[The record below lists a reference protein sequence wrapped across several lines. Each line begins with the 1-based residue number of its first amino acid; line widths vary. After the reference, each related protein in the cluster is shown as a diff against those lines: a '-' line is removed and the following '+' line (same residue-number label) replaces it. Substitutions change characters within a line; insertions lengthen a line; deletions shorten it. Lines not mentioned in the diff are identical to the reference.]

1 MSEYKATVVVY
12 QVACELR
19 QTSLTCLNTAP
30 GVCGSP
36 PRLLEH
42 PSDVLVARDEP
53 ATLRCEAAT
62 EPGQPPPTVTWLKD
76 GAEVR
81 TVTIFI

>member
-1 MSEYKATVVVY
+1 M
-12 QVACELR
+12 
-19 QTSLTCLNTAP
+19 
-30 GVCGSP
+30 CGSP

-42 PSDVLVARDEP
+42 PSDVVVARDEP

-76 GAEVR
+76 GAEVGS
-81 TVTIFI
+81 VMIFI